1 MALIKQTKITK
12 PDFVEA
18 TLVIVLA
25 LWTIIVMWLLQ
36 KAITATII
44 SSLTMESLVV
54 IFTAFMTI
62 ILLVIAVILADIRKE
77 LKGVY

>member
-36 KAITATII
+36 KAITAIII

-62 ILLVIAVILADIRKE
+62 IMLVIAVVLADIRKE

>member
-1 MALIKQTKITK
+1 MAIIKQTKITK

-25 LWTIIVMWLLQ
+25 LWTVLVMWMLQ

-62 ILLVIAVILADIRKE
+62 VLLVIAVILADIRKE

>member
-1 MALIKQTKITK
+1 MAIIKRTKITK

-25 LWTIIVMWLLQ
+25 LWTVLVMWMLQ

-44 SSLTMESLVV
+44 SSLTMESLIV

-62 ILLVIAVILADIRKE
+62 VLLVIAVILADIRKE

>member
-1 MALIKQTKITK
+1 MVILKKTKITK

-18 TLVIVLA
+18 SLVMILAFWIVIVL
-25 LWTIIVMWLLQ
+25 WLLQ

-62 ILLVIAVILADIRKE
+62 VLLVIAVILADIRKE
-77 LKGVY
+77 MKEVY